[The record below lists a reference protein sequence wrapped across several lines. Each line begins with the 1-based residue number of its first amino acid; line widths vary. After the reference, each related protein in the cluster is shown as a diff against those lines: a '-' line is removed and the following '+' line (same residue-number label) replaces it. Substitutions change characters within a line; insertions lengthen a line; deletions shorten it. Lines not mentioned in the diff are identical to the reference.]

1 MIHIMK
7 KTYRNI
13 TIVLNK
19 LLPIILITLSI
30 YIYKEISDENKK
42 LREKIETLTT
52 LVSYKT
58 SELLEQVKDTS
69 SSKK

>member
-7 KTYRNI
+7 AYKNI

-19 LLPIILITLSI
+19 LFPIIAITLSI
-30 YIYKEISDENKK
+30 YLYKEISDENKK
-42 LREKIETLTT
+42 LRERIETLTS